1 MKNFIINSLSILAG
15 KRFARI
21 YASQSS
27 AKKTLKALDT
37 YRSLRRRL
45 PLADG
50 QTKHLG
56 NHDGSKFRPWL
67 ATQGCKVRSLS
78 NPV

>member
-21 YASQSS
+21 YASQASNE
-27 AKKTLKALDT
+27 KTFKALDL

-45 PLADG
+45 PLSG
-50 QTKHLG
+50 TKHLG

-67 ATQGCKVRSLS
+67 ATQGCKVRTLS

>member
-1 MKNFIINSLSILAG
+1 MKNFILNSLSIFAG
-15 KRFARI
+15 KRFARL
-21 YASQSS
+21 YASDASNV
-27 AKKTLKALDT
+27 KTFKALDT

-45 PLADG
+45 PLVDG
-50 QTKHLG
+50 QAKHLG

-67 ATQGCKVRSLS
+67 ATQGCKVATLS